1 MSQANNRG
9 GGNKRSRI
17 SSSGAYR
24 QRENQSMS
32 SSTNVAQTQSGLIID
47 NETEQS
53 SEAIKEQLNSVDDI
67 ITQPI
72 IEVPTKRLLHLKELG
87 GNLFVSSST
96 KIYSKILQK
105 LFDRV
110 LFTKSLNNDVNTA
123 PSDLRVFERVLAR
136 SDDNDA
142 YSTCTSLAQPIPAT
156 ILVLGSTS
164 CEHAFVWKLLQRRN
178 FKIFIS
184 PGNSGTTLDQSMGTI
199 STIFQTEKDILDF
212 VDTKQID
219 LVISLN
225 KTYYFEELEARLC
238 EHGLHYLGCSVDT
251 LSLTDNQLNAKQF
264 MSKHKIPTLDW
275 THCLNQEDAQIFIN
289 KYPNQQ
295 EWIVRSTNG
304 NGLINCKTQDE
315 TIQTVKAV
323 FDDHIFGKLNQSIII
338 EHGYSLDDN
347 QICLLYIVSD
357 GDGDYTQLPII
368 QSDPLRMGAYGPCPY
383 LTPKQLS
390 YIRRRIIERT
400 LRCSPTIRHLFG
412 FRLLI
417 QGTNYNQVCL
427 LDYISTLEEPE
438 AEILLSLCEPDV
450 FLQYAL
456 DLPSVPIIPLTS
468 KKRRVHCVN
477 TTITSTKTSLTISN
491 KILLTA
497 TKNNKVKIFHNQTD
511 VNVNNNGTGDTNFIT
526 TNGERIFNVLGYGS
540 TLQEAQIQSVLACE
554 YIKQQANIEDLLFK
568 SDIGAQAIEWYKT
581 HADRHHSLTGGLT
594 NGKKKKVKKKKSIFS
609 PSNKRNRGMTTRRRN
624 TKNSEQE
631 KGDDE
636 NEENETTDDD
646 EDDDED
652 DNEPMDFERAFGTV
666 SDTPKLEHMDIYQNN
681 GNFDD
686 LNIHEGESYFDL
698 TNKIDLKTY
707 TQPVLISSTINLNP
721 LAALFNLND
730 GDMSDSQTVFEY
742 LGHELTVRCANDLIC
757 ARTLYIQCY
766 SSPISSRRS
775 IQRFYQGIEQACQQL
790 DCTLLKTTTTTT
802 LSSSLFTSLCT
813 GLSERELIVINNTNH
828 PVINEGDLLIALR
841 CSSGTVNTQGYVQLK
856 DLFQKKNIH
865 LNDTVPFRTVDGEE
879 ESFFSL
885 LLQKSSIL
893 ASSLAKIIAELI
905 KNRTIKAVR
914 YLKDIGLARMIESLL
929 GSSSSTLSAELNGQQ
944 WPVMPP
950 LFTWIYQHSGF
961 SQDEMFE
968 YFNCGVDY
976 LLIIDH
982 TKTSTDD
989 ILRQLTETHTSSF
1002 FLGTFVSINTSP
1014 ARKPIRLPQQQQP
1027 TVAPPQPRTV
1037 QLKNISF
1044 KYPKPYQTAAN
1055 LANNSLPIVI
1065 KDRMKQPIAND
1076 KTRSAVLISNNDTS
1090 LLSLLAYSTTTLECA
1105 FEIVLVLSTVAGLS
1119 DIARVNELYPAVVT
1133 KVIQPKKYA
1142 ARHYDLDQKVDDELQ
1157 LHGCEL
1163 VILDRYTCRLSHS
1176 FIMAWRGRLLNIY
1189 PSLLP
1194 SFRHSTSPIRD
1205 ALQTGVR
1212 ITGVTV
1218 HFIGESDTDND
1229 GPIIAQ
1235 ESLSVSPIE
1244 TEIQLENR
1252 LRILEQQ
1259 LYPKAIDM
1267 VASGKIVYQG
1277 KRRMGK
1283 TNSTAT
1289 ITPSSY

>member
-24 QRENQSMS
+24 QRENQSTS

-96 KIYSKILQK
+96 NIYSKILQK

-142 YSTCTSLAQPIPAT
+142 YSTCTSLAQPGPAT
-156 ILVLGSTS
+156 ILVIGSTA
-164 CEHAFVWKLLQRRN
+164 CEHALVWKLLQRRN

-184 PGNSGTTLDQSMGTI
+184 PGNSGTTIDQSAGTI
-199 STIFQTEKDILDF
+199 STLFQHEKDVLDF
-212 VDTKQID
+212 VDSKQID

-225 KTYYFEELEARLC
+225 KTSYFEELEARLC

-251 LSLTDNQLNAKQF
+251 LALTDNQLNAKQF
-264 MSKHKIPTLDW
+264 MNKHKIPTLEW
-275 THCLNQEDAQIFIN
+275 AHCLNQEDVEVFIN

-295 EWIVRSTNG
+295 EWIVRATHG
-304 NGLINCKTQDE
+304 NGLINCRSQEE
-315 TIQTVKAV
+315 TIQTIRAV
-323 FDDHIFGKLNQSIII
+323 FEDHIFGKLNQSIIL

-347 QICLLYIVSD
+347 QVCTLYIVSD

-383 LTPKQLS
+383 LTSKQLS
-390 YIRRRIIERT
+390 YVRRRIVERT

-427 LDYISTLEEPE
+427 LDYISTFEEPE
-438 AEILLSLCEPDV
+438 AEILLSLCESDV

-456 DLPSVPIIPLTS
+456 DLPSVPIIPVTS

-491 KILLTA
+491 KVLLTA
-497 TKNNKVKIFHNQTD
+497 MKNNKVKIFHNQTD
-511 VNVNNNGTGDTNFIT
+511 VNVNNNGTGETSFLT

-554 YIKQQANIEDLLFK
+554 YIKQHANIEDLLFK
-568 SDIGAQAIEWYKT
+568 SDIGGHAIEWYKT
-581 HADRHHSLTGGLT
+581 HGDRHHSSTGGLM
-594 NGKKKKVKKKKSIFS
+594 NGKKKKVKKKKSLLS
-609 PSNKRNRGMTTRRRN
+609 TSNKWNRNGAKRRRN
-624 TKNSEQE
+624 SNNSEQE
-631 KGDDE
+631 KDND
-636 NEENETTDDD
+636 NEENDTSDEDD
-646 EDDDED
+646 EDDT
-652 DNEPMDFERAFGTV
+652 EPMDFERAFGTV

-681 GNFDD
+681 GTFDVH
-686 LNIHEGESYFDL
+686 NIHEGETCFDL
-698 TNKIDLKTY
+698 TSKIDLKTY
-707 TQPVLISSTINLNP
+707 NQPVLISSTINLNS

-730 GDMSDSQTVFEY
+730 SDMSDSQTVFEY

-790 DCTLLKTTTTTT
+790 DCTLLKTTTTAI
-802 LSSSLFTSLCT
+802 SSSSFSSLCT
-813 GLSERELIVINNTNH
+813 GLGDRELITFNNTNH
-828 PVINEGDLLIALR
+828 PTINEGDFLVALR
-841 CSSGTVNTQGYVQLK
+841 CSSGTVNTQGYIQLK
-856 DLFQKKNIH
+856 ELFQKKNIH

-893 ASSLAKIIAELI
+893 ASSLAKTITELI
-905 KNRTIKAVR
+905 KNRTIKAIR
-914 YLKDIGLARMIESLL
+914 YLKDVGLARTIESLL
-929 GSSSSTLSAELNGQQ
+929 GSSSSTFNVELNGQQ
-944 WPVMPP
+944 WPVMPA

-976 LLIIDH
+976 LLLIDH
-982 TKTSTDD
+982 TKTTMDD
-989 ILRQLTETHTSSF
+989 VLRHLTETHTSSF
-1002 FLGTFVSINTSP
+1002 YLGTFISINPSP
-1014 ARKPIRLPQQQQP
+1014 VRKPIRTPQQQP
-1027 TVAPPQPRTV
+1027 IITPPQLRTV

-1044 KYPKPYQTAAN
+1044 KYPKPYQTAAT
-1055 LANNSLPIVI
+1055 LMNNSLPIVI

-1076 KTRSAVLISNNDTS
+1076 KTRCAVLLSNNDTS
-1090 LLSLLAYSTTTLECA
+1090 LLSLLAYSTSTLDCA
-1105 FEIVLVLSTVAGLS
+1105 FEIALVLATVAGLS
-1119 DIARVNELYPAVVT
+1119 DIARVNELYPSVVT

-1163 VILDRYTCRLSHS
+1163 VILDRYTCRLSHT

-1235 ESLSVSPIE
+1235 ESLSVAPTE
-1244 TEIQLENR
+1244 TEMQLENR
-1252 LRILEQQ
+1252 LRTLEQQ
-1259 LYPKAIDM
+1259 LYPKAIDL

-1283 TNSTAT
+1283 INSTT
-1289 ITPSSY
+1289 STTPSSY

>member
-24 QRENQSMS
+24 QRENQSS
-32 SSTNVAQTQSGLIID
+32 STSTNVAQTQSGLLID
-47 NETEQS
+47 NETELS
-53 SEAIKEQLNSVDDI
+53 SEIIKEQLNSVDDI

-96 KIYSKILQK
+96 KIYSKVLQK

-142 YSTCTSLAQPIPAT
+142 YSTCTSLVQPMSAT

-164 CEHAFVWKLLQRRN
+164 CEHAFAWKLSQRRN
-178 FKIFIS
+178 FKTLIS
-184 PGNSGTTLDQSMGTI
+184 PGNSGSTTDQPNGTI

-212 VDTKQID
+212 VDAKQID

-225 KTYYFEELEARLC
+225 KTFYFEELEARLC
-238 EHGLHYLGCSVDT
+238 ERGLHYLGCSVDT
-251 LSLTDNQLNAKQF
+251 LALSDNQLNAKQF
-264 MSKHKIPTLDW
+264 MTKHKIPTLEW
-275 THCLNQEDAQIFIN
+275 THCLNEQDAENYLN
-289 KYPNQQ
+289 KHPNQHQ
-295 EWIVRSTNG
+295 WIVRATTG
-304 NGLINCKTQDE
+304 NGLINCRNRE
-315 TIQTVKAV
+315 EALQTVKAV
-323 FDDHIFGKLNQSIII
+323 FEDHILGKLNQSIIL

-347 QICLLYIVSD
+347 QICVLYIVSD
-357 GDGDYTQLPII
+357 GDGDYSQLPII

-383 LTPKQLS
+383 VTAKQLS
-390 YIRRRIIERT
+390 YIRRRIVERT

-412 FRLLI
+412 FRLLL
-417 QGTNYNQVCL
+417 QGPNFNQVCL
-427 LDYISTLEEPE
+427 LDYLSTFEEPE

-456 DLPSVPIIPLTS
+456 DLPSVPILSLTS

-477 TTITSTKTSLTISN
+477 TTISSTKNSLTIPN

-497 TKNNKVKIFHNQTD
+497 TKNNKVKIFHNQID
-511 VNVNNNGTGDTNFIT
+511 VNVNNNGSGET
-526 TNGERIFNVLGYGS
+526 TVLTTSGERIFNVLGYGS
-540 TLQEAQIQSVLACE
+540 TLQEAQIQSVLASE
-554 YIKQQANIEDLLFK
+554 YIKQHANIDELLFK
-568 SDIGAQAIEWYKT
+568 SDIGADAIEWYKT
-581 HADRHHSLTGGLT
+581 HADRHHLSTSSLT
-594 NGKKKKVKKKKSIFS
+594 NGKKKKKPITTVGHKG
-609 PSNKRNRGMTTRRRN
+609 NRGFTARRRN
-624 TKNSEQE
+624 TKDAEQ
-631 KGDDE
+631 GDE
-636 NEENETTDDD
+636 NKQMETSDDD
-646 EDDDED
+646 E
-652 DNEPMDFERAFGTV
+652 NEPMDFERAFGSV
-666 SDTPKLEHMDIYQNN
+666 SDVPKLEHMDIHQNN
-681 GNFDD
+681 GDFNDF
-686 LNIHEGESYFDL
+686 NIREGEFYFDL
-698 TNKIDLKTY
+698 PAKIDLKMY
-707 TQPVLISSTINLNP
+707 QQPVLISSTINLNP

-730 GDMSDSQTVFEY
+730 GDMNDSQTVFEY

-757 ARTLYIQCY
+757 ARTLYVQCC
-766 SSPISSRRS
+766 SLPASSRRS
-775 IQRFYQGIEQACQQL
+775 MQRFYQGIEQACQQL
-790 DCTLLKTTTTTT
+790 DCTLLKTTTTT
-802 LSSSLFTSLCT
+802 SSSLFSSLCT
-813 GLSERELIVINNTNH
+813 GLCDRDLIILNNTNH
-828 PVINEGDLLIALR
+828 PVINENDLLIALR
-841 CSSGTVNTQGYVQLK
+841 CSSSTVNTQGYIQLK

-885 LLQKSSIL
+885 LLQKSAIL
-893 ASSLAKIIAELI
+893 ALSLSKTIDELI
-905 KNRTIKAVR
+905 KNRTIKAIR
-914 YLKDIGLARMIESLL
+914 YVKDIGLARMIESFL
-929 GSSSSTLSAELNGQQ
+929 GSLSSTLNVELNGQQ

-976 LLIIDH
+976 LLLVDH
-982 TKTSTDD
+982 TKTSVDD
-989 ILRQLTETHTSSF
+989 ILRQLTETHTSSYY
-1002 FLGTFVSINTSP
+1002 LGTFISTNTSP
-1014 ARKPIRLPQQQQP
+1014 VRKPIRLPQQP
-1027 TVAPPQPRTV
+1027 IVTSPRPRTI

-1044 KYPKPYQTAAN
+1044 KYPKPYQAAAA
-1055 LANNSLPIVI
+1055 LTSITLPMVI

-1076 KTRSAVLISNNDTS
+1076 KTRCAVLISTNDTS
-1090 LLSLLAYSTTTLECA
+1090 LLSLLAYSTSTLECA
-1105 FEIVLVLSTVAGLS
+1105 FEIVLVLSTLASLS
-1119 DIARVNELYPAVVT
+1119 DIARVNELYPSVVT

-1163 VILDRYTCRLSHS
+1163 VILDRYACRLSPT
-1176 FIMAWRGRLLNIY
+1176 FIMTWRGRLLSIY
-1189 PSLLP
+1189 SSLLP
-1194 SFRHSTSPIRD
+1194 AFRHSSSPIRD
-1205 ALQTGVR
+1205 ALQAGVR

-1218 HFIGESDTDND
+1218 QFIGESDTDND

-1235 ESLSVSPIE
+1235 ESISVSPIE
-1244 TEIQLENR
+1244 TENQLESR

-1283 TNSTAT
+1283 TNSITPT
-1289 ITPSSY
+1289 IPSSY

>member
-1 MSQANNRG
+1 
-9 GGNKRSRI
+9 
-17 SSSGAYR
+17 AYR
-24 QRENQSMS
+24 QRENHSSS

-47 NETEQS
+47 NETELS
-53 SEAIKEQLNSVDDI
+53 SEIIKEQLNSVEDI

-96 KIYSKILQK
+96 KIYSKTLQK

-123 PSDLRVFERVLAR
+123 PSDIRVFERVLAR

-142 YSTCTSLAQPIPAT
+142 YSTCTSLVQPMSAT

-164 CEHAFVWKLLQRRN
+164 CEHALVWKLLQRRN
-178 FKIFIS
+178 FKILIS
-184 PGNSGTTLDQSMGTI
+184 PGNSGITIDQSNITI
-199 STIFQTEKDILDF
+199 SNIFQTEKDILDY

-238 EHGLHYLGCSVDT
+238 ERGLHYLGCSVDT
-251 LSLTDNQLNAKQF
+251 LALSDNQLNAKQF
-264 MSKHKIPTLDW
+264 MTKHKIPTLDW
-275 THCLNQEDAQIFIN
+275 THCLNEEDAENFLN
-289 KYPNQQ
+289 KYPNQEQ
-295 EWIVRSTNG
+295 WVIRATNG
-304 NGLINCKTQDE
+304 NGLINCKTREE
-315 TIQTVKAV
+315 TIQTIKAV
-323 FDDHIFGKLNQSIII
+323 FEDHIFGKLNQSIIV
-338 EHGYSLDDN
+338 EHGYSIENN
-347 QICLLYIVSD
+347 QICILYIVSD

-368 QSDPLRMGAYGPCPY
+368 QTDPLRMGAYGPCPY
-383 LTPKQLS
+383 LTSKQLS
-390 YIRRRIIERT
+390 YIRRRIVERT

-417 QGTNYNQVCL
+417 QGINYNEIYL
-427 LDYISTLEEPE
+427 LDYLSTFEEPE
-438 AEILLSLCEPDV
+438 AEILLSLCEPDI

-456 DLPSVPIIPLTS
+456 DLSSVPILPLTS

-477 TTITSTKTSLTISN
+477 TTITSTKKSLNIPN

-511 VNVNNNGTGDTNFIT
+511 VNVNNNGTSETNTIT

-540 TLQEAQIQSVLACE
+540 TLQEAQVQSVLACE
-554 YIKQQANIEDLLFK
+554 YIKQHANIDDLLFK
-568 SDIGAQAIEWYKT
+568 SDVGTEAIEWYKT
-581 HADRHHSLTGGLT
+581 HADHHHHSLSGGLT
-594 NGKKKKVKKKKSIFS
+594 NGKKKKMKKKKSIITIG
-609 PSNKRNRGMTTRRRN
+609 NQRRGLVTRRRN
-624 TKNSEQE
+624 TKSSEQE
-631 KGDDE
+631 KDNE
-636 NEENETTDDD
+636 NEQIETTDDD
-646 EDDDED
+646 EDDDD
-652 DNEPMDFERAFGTV
+652 DENEPMDFERAFGSI
-666 SDTPKLEHMDIYQNN
+666 SDVPKLEHMDIHQNN

-686 LNIHEGESYFDL
+686 LNMHEGEFYFDL
-698 TNKIDLKTY
+698 TTKVDLKSY
-707 TQPVLISSTINLNP
+707 QQPVLVSSTINLNP

-730 GDMSDSQTVFEY
+730 GDMNDSQTVFEY

-757 ARTLYIQCY
+757 ARTLYVQCC
-766 SSPISSRRS
+766 SLPLSSRRS

-790 DCTLLKTTTTTT
+790 DCTLLKTTTITT
-802 LSSSLFTSLCT
+802 SPSLFSSLCT
-813 GLSERELIVINNTNH
+813 GLCERELIIYNNTNH
-828 PVINEGDLLIALR
+828 PIINEGDLLIALR
-841 CSSGTVNTQGYVQLK
+841 CSSSTVNTQGYIQIK

-893 ASSLAKIIAELI
+893 APSLSKNIAELI
-905 KNRTIKAVR
+905 KNRTIKSVR
-914 YLKDIGLARMIESLL
+914 YLKVPNPFINIGLARMIESLL
-929 GSSSSTLSAELNGQQ
+929 GSLSSTLNVELNGQQ
-944 WPVMPP
+944 WPVIPP

-976 LLIIDH
+976 LLLVDH
-982 TKTSTDD
+982 TKTNIDD
-989 ILRQLTETHTSSF
+989 ILRQLTETHTSSYY
-1002 FLGTFVSINTSP
+1002 LGTFISINTSP
-1014 ARKPIRLPQQQQP
+1014 IRKPIRLPQQP
-1027 TVAPPQPRTV
+1027 IVIPPRPRTI

-1044 KYPKPYQTAAN
+1044 KYPKPYQTATA
-1055 LANNSLPIVI
+1055 LTNNTLPIVI

-1076 KTRSAVLISNNDTS
+1076 KTRCAVLISTNDTS
-1090 LLSLLAYSTTTLECA
+1090 LLSLLAYSTSTLECA
-1105 FEIVLVLSTVAGLS
+1105 FEIVLVLSTLASLS
-1119 DIARVNELYPAVVT
+1119 DIARVNELYPSVVT

-1163 VILDRYTCRLSHS
+1163 VILDRYACRLSPS

-1235 ESLSVSPIE
+1235 ESISVTPIE

-1252 LRILEQQ
+1252 IRTLEQQ

-1283 TNSTAT
+1283 TNSIT
-1289 ITPSSY
+1289 IIPSSY